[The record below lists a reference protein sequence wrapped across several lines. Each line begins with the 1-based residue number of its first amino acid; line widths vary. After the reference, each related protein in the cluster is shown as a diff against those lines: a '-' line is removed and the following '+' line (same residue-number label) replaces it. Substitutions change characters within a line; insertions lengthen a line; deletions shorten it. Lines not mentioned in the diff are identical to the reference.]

1 MNNTLL
7 IYLSLILFLVTAFAI
22 GVAVFFYQRYKNPE
36 PTEIEKRLMR
46 VREIKEAEVVT
57 TQGKK
62 LNMVIQSNYENE
74 AFGEFLDKVT
84 LVQTLKKDIVQAGM
98 TIAVDRFLLLFIL
111 LPLFVFLVLGI
122 AAQMAIFVFSALLV
136 PAGAIFILKF
146 NRNKRLNLMLTQLP
160 DALSMMTSSLRAGHA
175 FQSAMTIISTEMAD
189 PIAGEFAIVV
199 RDLNLGVPMKEA
211 LIKMQNKL
219 DRLTDVRIFV
229 TAVLIQREAG
239 GNLAEVLEKLGYT
252 IRERF
257 KLKRQV
263 SSLTAQSRLTGYV
276 LGAAPIIVFG
286 ILLLIA
292 PAYIDPLMTTEL
304 GNFSLII
311 AGILMCMGVF
321 VIRRIVDIRL

>member
-1 MNNTLL
+1 MNNTVLV
-7 IYLSLILFLVTAFAI
+7 YLSLILFLVTAFAI
-22 GVAVFFYQRYKNPE
+22 GIAVFFYQRYRNPE
-36 PTEIEKRLMR
+36 PTEVEKRLMR
-46 VREIKEAEVVT
+46 LKDRREAEVVT
-57 TQGKK
+57 TQGRK
-62 LNMVIQSNYENE
+62 LNMVIHSDYENE
-74 AFGEFLDKVT
+74 AFGKL
-84 LVQTLKKDIVQAGM
+84 LNSIALAQTLKKDILQAGM
-98 TIAVDRFLLLFIL
+98 SIAVDRFIILFIL
-111 LPLFVFLVLGI
+111 LPLFGFLLLGI
-122 AAQMAIFVFSALLV
+122 AVQMPIFVFASLLV
-136 PAGAIFILKF
+136 PAGAVFVLKF
-146 NRNKRLNLMLTQLP
+146 KRNKRLNLMLTQLP

-276 LGAAPIIVFG
+276 LGAAPVIIFS

-292 PAYIDPLMTTEL
+292 PSYIDPLITTEL
-304 GNFSLII
+304 GNFALIV
-311 AGILMCMGVF
+311 AGVMMCIGVF